1 MERLTIKFNEEV
13 IEWETLR
20 FRFERYLKRE
30 AGIYS
35 EPGAKNTRNLIIAQ
49 VEEFVFRKAKEIR
62 PLSMEAL
69 YDEVKQIA
77 EQFGGE
83 ELIKTLTTRRRAIP
97 LFFKFLESNGYK
109 PKEAEITEEK
119 KVEEPAGAVEIGEE
133 EVEAPIRQRQAIG
146 RVAPTM
152 KSPAKPSEFTFW
164 VSEDEERR
172 RFPIEP
178 GRLVSASNGQVA
190 VIGIISDVE
199 TQTDITSPVESFYG
213 HAVGDPDKDMPTEP
227 IVITTATVEVI
238 HRSDNKAEPIT
249 GQWKVYPADGEEIVQ
264 AYGRELRDEDELI
277 IGFSYDWEGKPVPIP
292 ANIRHILGYEA
303 AHVNISGAAG
313 AATKTSYALFLIFS
327 ILAYYQKFPDKDIKP
342 AAIVFN
348 VKEADLLR
356 IDQLP
361 DWDKDIEPKAH
372 GGPYKDS
379 ASLWKF
385 LLKEIEEPYSIN
397 PYKLKERIRFWV
409 PQDSRGNYIT
419 LRPSSFP
426 MEGFRYC
433 ALDLAETRSLHLLLD
448 PEDLDDKSMAVIAS
462 LTDEIREKKKTF
474 EEAID
479 VLKFQRRPT
488 KGEEGWI
495 PIGDTYHH
503 SATVFKVRNRLE
515 NAIKYQLADFLMLK
529 ELTLKRVIKIWELR
543 PGDLWVIDISR
554 LHDKGQRLIFHW
566 IMRAIYDFLE
576 KKRVKQEKTKFLG
589 DAVDVNLTEFPNRVV
604 IFVDEMNK
612 FAPRGAGASLI
623 KRDVVEIAA
632 RGRSVGLSLIGAQ
645 QLASKVDEEILAN
658 TSTLVVGRSHPVEIR
673 RETYDW
679 LPRGL
684 KSRATT
690 LDRGWMIVWHGAH
703 KRPVFIHFPEPL
715 HSLYEKIRR
724 QE

>member
-178 GRLVSASNGQVA
+178 GRLVSASNGQVT
-190 VIGIISDVE
+190 VIGIISDV
-199 TQTDITSPVESFYG
+199 
-213 HAVGDPDKDMPTEP
+213 
-227 IVITTATVEVI
+227 
-238 HRSDNKAEPIT
+238 
-249 GQWKVYPADGEEIVQ
+249 
-264 AYGRELRDEDELI
+264 LRDEDELI